1 MQLFS
6 QLSSCSNSVSG
17 GTKKHGR
24 MQPHLQLLEGADAA
38 GDPAQVVEVENQRLC
53 MTSIGRQLRHVEQA
67 IGQRLQL
74 VVI

>member
-6 QLSSCSNSVSG
+6 QLSSCSNSVKG

-53 MTSIGRQLRHVEQA
+53 MTSIRRTVPRCVG
-67 IGQRLQL
+67 G
-74 VVI
+74 